1 MIGNRGSTGMSNGG
15 PDSSR
20 ILEVGMG
27 FWPSKTLLS
36 AVELRLFTVLAEGP
50 MTGERIAD
58 RLGLHPR
65 PIYDFLDGLV
75 ALRFLERDG
84 DGPSGRYRNTRDT
97 AEFLDANK
105 PTYIGGLL
113 EMLNTRL
120 YGFWGDLTEALQT
133 GKPQNELKH
142 GGHALFEELY
152 SDPARL
158 EQFMHAMAGISLD
171 SSRALAE
178 RFDFSN
184 YRTVCDVGGAT
195 GQLSMIIAERHPHLS
210 CTSFDLPVVVPIA
223 EKAIAAAGLSDRVK
237 AAAGDFF
244 VDPLPS
250 ADVIT
255 MARVLHDW
263 NLDQKMRLIR
273 AAYDALPDGGALIT
287 VESLIDDARREHV
300 AGLMM
305 SLNMLIEI
313 GDAFDY
319 SAADFAGW
327 CREVGFRDISVLPL
341 TRIISAA
348 VAYK

>member
-1 MIGNRGSTGMSNGG
+1 MSNAG

-20 ILEVGMG
+20 IFEIGTG
-27 FWPSKTLLS
+27 FQASKTLLS
-36 AVELRLFTVLAEGP
+36 AVELRLFTLLAEGP
-50 MTGERIAD
+50 LTGEQIAD

-84 DGPSGRYRNTRDT
+84 DGPGGHYRNTRDT

-105 PTYIGGLL
+105 PTYIGGLF
-113 EMLNTRL
+113 EMLNSRL
-120 YGFWGDLTEALQT
+120 YGFWGDLTDALQT

-142 GGHALFEELY
+142 GGTALFAELY
-152 SDPARL
+152 SDRARL
-158 EQFMHAMAGISLD
+158 EQFMQAMAGISLE

-184 YRTVCDVGGAT
+184 YRSVCDIGGAT

-210 CTSFDLPVVVPIA
+210 CRTFDLPVVVPIA

-237 AAAGDFF
+237 AVSGDFF
-244 VDPLPS
+244 ADRLPS

-255 MARVLHDW
+255 MARILHDW
-263 NLDQKMRLIR
+263 NLDKKMHLIR

-300 AGLMM
+300 LGLMM
-305 SLNMLIEI
+305 SLNMLIEF

-327 CREVGFRDISVLPL
+327 CREVGFRDINVLPL
-341 TRIISAA
+341 TGIISAA

>member
-1 MIGNRGSTGMSNGG
+1 MSNAE

-58 RLGLHPR
+58 RLGLHHR

-113 EMLNTRL
+113 EMLNSRL

-142 GGHALFEELY
+142 GGHAFFEELY

-178 RFDFSN
+178 RFDFSG

-237 AAAGDFF
+237 AAGGDFF

-273 AAYDALPDGGALIT
+273 AAYDALPAGGALIT

-327 CREVGFRDISVLPL
+327 CREVGFRDIKVLPL
-341 TRIISAA
+341 TGIIGAA